1 VPAAQLCGGGARDSA
16 EEVDPPTDNPDCQSG
31 WWRTVYPVPAMR
43 SRSRLFGIVVPAM
56 MLASVA
62 CAAAVPMSSPAS
74 TTAAGPA
81 AAASPALP
89 QADDLTLGQNAGKV
103 LVGLTVRPAQP
114 GPNTLLVY
122 VLPLEGPA
130 AAADVPLSLALGGQ
144 TISLDSCSR
153 TCRTA
158 SVTLV
163 GGEHIEVVAGG
174 AGGGTAAF
182 DLPTLPAQDGT
193 GLLQQVQHRMHQ
205 LHTYRV
211 DESLGPAT
219 PPLRAAY
226 SFEAPDRMRLSFG
239 DGQTTV
245 WVGPTR
251 YTRDTLSSVWKAED
265 FGTSLPVPSF
275 VWDIPDSGGTY
286 AGAHIVGAD
295 TVEGVETR
303 VLTFFLDLPQTPVW
317 FRLWPDSSG
326 LVRRAS
332 MRAQGHFMDHRYT
345 DFDAAVSIEPPL

>member
-1 VPAAQLCGGGARDSA
+1 
-16 EEVDPPTDNPDCQSG
+16 
-31 WWRTVYPVPAMR
+31 
-43 SRSRLFGIVVPAM
+43 
-56 MLASVA
+56 
-62 CAAAVPMSSPAS
+62 MSS
-74 TTAAGPA
+74 TAASPTATA

-89 QADDLTLGQNAGKV
+89 QADDLTFGQNAGKV

-130 AAADVPLSLALGGQ
+130 AAADVPLSLAVSGQ
-144 TISLDSCSR
+144 NVPLDTCSR

-158 SVTLV
+158 NVTLA
-163 GGEHIEVVAGG
+163 GGEHVDVVAGG
-174 AGGGTAAF
+174 ASGGTAAF
-182 DLPTLPAQDGT
+182 DLPTLPAPDGT
-193 GLLQQVQHRMHQ
+193 ALLQQVQDRMHQ

-211 DESLGPAT
+211 DETLGPAM

-226 SFEAPDRMRLSFG
+226 VFEAPDRMQLTPANG
-239 DGQTTV
+239 ETTV

-251 YTRDTLSSVWKAED
+251 YTRQVDSGTWQAED

-286 AGAHIVGAD
+286 VGAHIVGAD
-295 TVEGVETR
+295 TVDGVETH

-317 FRLWPDSSG
+317 FRLWSDPSG

-345 DFDAAVSIEPPL
+345 DFDAPALDRAADLMNSLDGAPICRPIDVLPDDGARTLAG

>member
-1 VPAAQLCGGGARDSA
+1 MRRLRQLLS
-16 EEVDPPTDNPDCQSG
+16 V
-31 WWRTVYPVPAMR
+31 
-43 SRSRLFGIVVPAM
+43 VVPA
-56 MLASVA
+56 LLFVGVA
-62 CAAAVPMSSPAS
+62 CAAAVPGPSPVSS
-74 TTAAGPA
+74 TAASPTA
-81 AAASPALP
+81 AATTASPALP
-89 QADDLTLGQNAGKV
+89 QADDLTFGQDVGKV

-130 AAADVPLSLALGGQ
+130 AAADVPLSLALAGQ
-144 TISLDSCSR
+144 TVPLDTCSR

-158 SVTLV
+158 DVTLV
-163 GGEHIEVVAGG
+163 GGEHIDVVAGG
-174 AGGGTAAF
+174 ASGGTAAF
-182 DLPTLPAQDGT
+182 DLPPLPAPDGT
-193 GLLQQVQHRMHQ
+193 ALLQQVQDHMHQ

-211 DESLGPAT
+211 DETLGPAT

-226 SFEAPDRMRLSFG
+226 VFEAPDRMQLTPANG
-239 DGQTTV
+239 ETTV

-251 YTRDTLSSVWKAED
+251 YTRQVDSGTWQAED

-286 AGAHIVGAD
+286 VGAHIVGAD
-295 TVEGVETR
+295 TVDGVETH

-317 FRLWPDSSG
+317 FRLWSDTSG

-332 MRAQGHFMDHRYT
+332 MRAQGHFMDHHYT
-345 DFDAAVSIEPPL
+345 DFNSALSIEPPV

>member
-1 VPAAQLCGGGARDSA
+1 MRRLRQTFSLVAPAVL
-16 EEVDPPTDNPDCQSG
+16 
-31 WWRTVYPVPAMR
+31 
-43 SRSRLFGIVVPAM
+43 
-56 MLASVA
+56 LASTA
-62 CAAAVPMSSPAS
+62 CAGSVPTALPGSSA
-74 TTAAGPA
+74 TANPGATA

-89 QADDLTLGQNAGKV
+89 QAGDLTFGQAAGKV

-130 AAADVPLSLALGGQ
+130 AAADVPLSLAVGGQ
-144 TISLDSCSR
+144 TVPLDTCSR

-158 SVTLV
+158 NVTLT
-163 GGEHIEVVAGG
+163 GGEHIDVVAGG
-174 AGGGTAAF
+174 TSGGTAAF
-182 DLPTLPAQDGT
+182 DLPTLPAPDGT
-193 GLLQQVQHRMHQ
+193 ALLQQVQDHMHQ

-211 DESLGPAT
+211 DETLGPAT
-219 PPLRAAY
+219 PLLRAAY
-226 SFEAPDRMRLSFG
+226 ELQAPDRMRLSPANG
-239 DGQTTV
+239 ETTV

-251 YTRDTLSSVWKAED
+251 YTRQTDTGPWQAED

-286 AGAHIVGAD
+286 VGAHIVGAD
-295 TVEGVETR
+295 TVDGVETH

-317 FRLWPDSSG
+317 FRLWSDTSA
-326 LVRRAS
+326 LVRQAS

-345 DFDAAVSIEPPL
+345 DFNTALWIEPPV

>member
-1 VPAAQLCGGGARDSA
+1 
-16 EEVDPPTDNPDCQSG
+16 
-31 WWRTVYPVPAMR
+31 
-43 SRSRLFGIVVPAM
+43 M
-56 MLASVA
+56 MLVSAA
-62 CAAAVPMSSPAS
+62 CAAPVPTASPGPSNAASPAV
-74 TTAAGPA
+74 TA

-89 QADDLTLGQNAGKV
+89 QAGDLTFGQAAGKV

-130 AAADVPLSLALGGQ
+130 AAADVPLRLAVGGQ
-144 TISLDSCSR
+144 TVLLDTCSR

-158 SVTLV
+158 NVTLT
-163 GGEHIEVVAGG
+163 GGEHIDVVAGG
-174 AGGGTAAF
+174 ASGGTAAF

-193 GLLQQVQHRMHQ
+193 APLQQVQEHMHQ
-205 LHTYRV
+205 LHTYHV
-211 DESLGPAT
+211 DETLGPAT

-226 SFEAPDRMRLSFG
+226 SFAAPDRMQLNFG
-239 DGQTTV
+239 DGETTV

-251 YTRDTLSSVWKAED
+251 YTRDTLSGVWKAED

-275 VWDIPDSGGTY
+275 VWDVPDSGGTY
-286 AGAHIVGAD
+286 VGAHIVGAD
-295 TVEGVETR
+295 TVDGVETH

-317 FRLWPDSSG
+317 FRLWSDTTG
-326 LVRRAS
+326 LVHRAS

-345 DFDAAVSIEPPL
+345 DFDAALSIEPPI

>member
-1 VPAAQLCGGGARDSA
+1 MRRHRQLFSVVVAALMF
-16 EEVDPPTDNPDCQSG
+16 V
-31 WWRTVYPVPAMR
+31 
-43 SRSRLFGIVVPAM
+43 
-56 MLASVA
+56 SVA
-62 CAAAVPMSSPAS
+62 CVAAVPTVSPAS
-74 TTAAGPA
+74 TTAASPA
-81 AAASPALP
+81 AAAGTASPALP
-89 QADDLTLGQNAGKV
+89 QADDLTFGQDAGKV

-130 AAADVPLSLALGGQ
+130 AAADVPLSLAVAGQ
-144 TISLDSCSR
+144 NVPLDTCSR
-153 TCRTA
+153 TCRTT

-174 AGGGTAAF
+174 ASGGTAAF
-182 DLPTLPAQDGT
+182 DLPPLPAQDGT
-193 GLLQQVQHRMHQ
+193 ALLRQVQDRMHQ
-205 LHTYRV
+205 LHTYHV
-211 DESLGPAT
+211 DETLGPAT

-226 SFEAPDRMRLSFG
+226 SFEAPDRMQLSFG
-239 DGQTTV
+239 NGETTV

-251 YTRDTLSSVWKAED
+251 YTRDTLTGVWKAED

-286 AGAHIVGAD
+286 VGAHIVGAD
-295 TVEGVETR
+295 TVDGVKTE

-317 FRLWPDSSG
+317 FRLWSDTSG

-345 DFDAAVSIEPPL
+345 DFDAAVSIEPPV